1 MKTGFLLGLPPLS
14 LNLLS
19 GGVTVLI
26 VSLGVRVATA
36 PELSLN
42 AANAQLSVSNSAS
55 ELTELSTE
63 LSDQAEAIKAKDK
76 AYDDLL
82 TTYKR
87 SLKGKEEYVRL
98 QQAIETIDAL
108 PSVDN
113 IDGIQEDIQEAELD
127 LTEKLSE

>member
-1 MKTGFLLGLPPLS
+1 MKTHFLLGLPPLS

-26 VSLGVRVATA
+26 VCFGVRIATA

-55 ELTELSTE
+55 ELTELSDE
-63 LSDQAEAIKAKDK
+63 LSKQAEAIKAKDK
-76 AYDDLL
+76 AYDNLL
-82 TTYKR
+82 ATYKR

-113 IDGIQEDIQEAELD
+113 IDVIQEDIQEAELD
-127 LTEKLSE
+127 LSEKLSE